1 MTKSGDTMKFNWKQ
15 FAIGLG
21 LFLLGY
27 LTFNG
32 SLFAQTVEK
41 QKVSIAVG
49 GKNLLYYLPLTIAEQ
64 LGYFK
69 DEGLQVEIS
78 DFAGGAKALQALV
91 GGSADVVSGAYEHT
105 INMQSK
111 GQHITAFVL
120 QARAPQ
126 IVFATSNKT
135 MPNYKSIADLKG
147 KKIGV
152 TAPGS
157 STNMMANFV
166 LAKGGLKP
174 TDVSF
179 IGVGTAAGALSALRS
194 GQIDAISNLDPVIT
208 MLQQKNEI
216 KIIADARTLK
226 DTEDVFGGPMPAASL
241 YTSDAFLKKYPNTAQ
256 GLTNAMVRAL
266 AWIQKAGPSDIVKVV
281 PESYQLGDRGLYLE
295 AFKNVREAI
304 SVDGSFPAA
313 GPATALKALQAFE
326 PDLAGKNIDLSKTFT
341 NELVKKA
348 HAKYK

>member
-1 MTKSGDTMKFNWKQ
+1 M
-15 FAIGLG
+15 LG
-21 LFLLGY
+21 AFGW
-27 LTFNG
+27 NG
-32 SLFAQTVEK
+32 SAAAQTLEK

-64 LGYFK
+64 MGYFK

-91 GGSADVVSGAYEHT
+91 GGSADVVSGAFEHT
-105 INMQSK
+105 INMQAK
-111 GQHITAFVL
+111 GLPITVFVL

-126 IVFATSNKT
+126 IVFGVSTKT

-157 STNMMANFV
+157 STNMMASFV

-174 TDVSF
+174 SDVSF

-208 MLQQKNEI
+208 MLQQKKEI
-216 KIIADARTLK
+216 KVIADTRTLK
-226 DTEDVFGGPMPAASL
+226 DTVNVFGGTMPAASL
-241 YTSDAFLKKYPNTAQ
+241 YTTDAFLKKYPNTSQA
-256 GLTNAMVRAL
+256 LANAMVRAL
-266 AWIQKAGPSDIVKVV
+266 KWIQKAGPGDIVKVV
-281 PESYQLGDRGLYLE
+281 PETYQLGDRALYLE

-304 SVDGSFPAA
+304 SPDGMVPQD
-313 GPATALKALQAFE
+313 GPATALKALQAYE
-326 PDLAGKNIDLSKTFT
+326 PELAGKTIDLSKTYT
-341 NELVKKA
+341 NELVKRA
-348 HAKYK
+348 NAKYK

>member
-1 MTKSGDTMKFNWKQ
+1 MKLNRRVVTV
-15 FAIGLG
+15 GLG
-21 LFLLGY
+21 VFMLGA
-27 LTFNG
+27 FGWNG
-32 SLFAQTVEK
+32 NVLAQALEK

-49 GKNLLYYLPLTIAEQ
+49 GKNLLYYLPLTVAEQ
-64 LGYFK
+64 MGYFK

-105 INMQSK
+105 INMQAK
-111 GQHITAFVL
+111 GQPITAFVL

-126 IVFATSNKT
+126 IVFAVSTRT

-157 STNMMANFV
+157 STNMMASFV

-179 IGVGTAAGALSALRS
+179 IGVGTSAGALSALRS

-208 MLQQKNEI
+208 MLQQKKEI

-226 DTEDVFGGPMPAASL
+226 DTVNVFGGPMPAATL
-241 YTSDAFLKKYPNTAQ
+241 YTTDAFLKKYPNTSQA
-256 GLTNAMVRAL
+256 LANAMVRAL
-266 AWIQKAGPSDIVKVV
+266 KWIQKAGPGDIVKVV
-281 PESYQLGDRGLYLE
+281 PESYQLGDRALYLD

-304 SVDGSFPAA
+304 SPDGMIPEA
-313 GPATALKALQAFE
+313 GPATALKALQAYE
-326 PDLAGKNIDLSKTFT
+326 PELAGKNIDLSKTYT
-341 NELVKKA
+341 NELVKRA
-348 HAKYK
+348 NAKYK

>member
-1 MTKSGDTMKFNWKQ
+1 MKFNWKQ
-15 FAIGLG
+15 FALALG

-27 LTFNG
+27 FTFNTN
-32 SLFAQTVEK
+32 LFAQTLEK
-41 QKVSIAVG
+41 PKVSIAVG

-111 GQHITAFVL
+111 GQVITAFVL
-120 QARAPQ
+120 QGRAPQ
-126 IVFATSNKT
+126 IVFGVSNKT
-135 MPNYKSIADLKG
+135 LPNYKTIADLKG

-157 STNMMANFV
+157 STNMIANFV

-194 GQIDAISNLDPVIT
+194 GQIDAMSNLDPVNT
-208 MLQQKNEI
+208 MLEQKKEI
-216 KIIADARTLK
+216 RIIADTRTLK
-226 DTEDVFGGPMPAASL
+226 DTNDLFGGPMPAASL
-241 YTSDAFLKKYPNTAQ
+241 YAPEAFLKKYPNTSQA
-256 GLTNAMVRAL
+256 LANAMVRSL
-266 AWIQKAGPSDIVKVV
+266 KWLQKAGPSDIIKVV
-281 PESYQLGDRGLYLE
+281 PENYLLGDRALYID
-295 AFKNVREAI
+295 AFMKVREAL
-304 SVDGSFPAA
+304 SPDGSFPDN
-313 GPATALKALQAFE
+313 GPKTALKALQAFE
-326 PDLAGKNIDLSKTFT
+326 PELATKTIDLSKTYT

-348 HAKYK
+348 NAKYK

>member
-1 MTKSGDTMKFNWKQ
+1 MKTSLKK
-15 FAIGLG
+15 FAAAVGIA
-21 LFLLGY
+21 
-27 LTFNG
+27 TFG
-32 SLFAQTVEK
+32 VIAMSSSAWAQALEK

-49 GKNLLYYLPLTIAEQ
+49 GKNLFYYLPLTIAEQ

-105 INMQSK
+105 INMQARN
-111 GQHITAFVL
+111 QVITAFVL
-120 QARAPQ
+120 QGRAPQ
-126 IVFATSNKT
+126 IVFGVSTKT

-157 STNMMANFV
+157 STNIVANYV

-174 TDVSF
+174 SDVSF
-179 IGVGTAAGALSALRS
+179 IGVGTAAGAVSALRS

-216 KIIADARTLK
+216 KVVADTRTLK
-226 DTEDVFGGPMPAASL
+226 DTKELFGGPMPAATL
-241 YTSDAFLKKYPNTAQ
+241 YTTEAFLKKNPNTSQA
-256 GLTNAMVRAL
+256 LTNAMVRAL
-266 AWIQKAGPSDIVKVV
+266 KWLQKAGPSDIVKVV
-281 PESYQLGDRGLYLE
+281 PESYQLGDRALYLE
-295 AFKNVREAI
+295 AFSKVREAL
-304 SVDGSFPAA
+304 SPDGSFPED
-313 GPATALKALQAFE
+313 GPQIALKTLEAFE
-326 PDLAGKNIDLSKTFT
+326 PDLAGKKIDLSKTFT
-341 NELVKKA
+341 NELVKNA
-348 HAKYK
+348 NAMYK

>member
-1 MTKSGDTMKFNWKQ
+1 MTVGFGVFM
-15 FAIGLG
+15 LG
-21 LFLLGY
+21 ALGW
-27 LTFNG
+27 NG
-32 SLFAQTVEK
+32 SAAAQTLEK

-64 LGYFK
+64 MGYFK

-105 INMQSK
+105 INMQAK
-111 GQHITAFVL
+111 GQNITVFVL

-126 IVFATSNKT
+126 IVFGVSTKT

-157 STNMMANFV
+157 STNMMASFV

-179 IGVGTAAGALSALRS
+179 IGVGTSAGALSAMRS

-208 MLQQKNEI
+208 MLQQKKEI

-226 DTEDVFGGPMPAASL
+226 DTVAVFGGTMPAASL
-241 YTSDAFLKKYPNTAQ
+241 YTTDAFLKKYPNTSQA
-256 GLTNAMVRAL
+256 LANAMVRAL
-266 AWIQKAGPSDIVKVV
+266 KWIQKAGPGDIVKVV
-281 PESYQLGDRGLYLE
+281 PETYQLGDRALYLE

-304 SVDGSFPAA
+304 SPDGMVPED
-313 GPATALKALQAFE
+313 GPAVALKALQAYE
-326 PDLAGKNIDLSKTFT
+326 PELAGKTIDLSKTYT
-341 NELVKKA
+341 NELVKRA
-348 HAKYK
+348 NAKYK

>member
-1 MTKSGDTMKFNWKQ
+1 MNKAFWKQ
-15 FAIGLG
+15 FAIALF

-27 LTFNG
+27 FTLG
-32 SLFAQTVEK
+32 QVMAQTIEK
-41 QKVSIAVG
+41 PKVSIAVG

-111 GQHITAFVL
+111 GQYITAFVL
-120 QARAPQ
+120 QGRAPQ
-126 IVFATSNKT
+126 IVFGVSTKS
-135 MPNYKSIADLKG
+135 MPNFKSIADLKG

-166 LAKGGLKP
+166 LAKAGLKP

-179 IGVGTAAGALSALRS
+179 IGVGAAAGALAAFRS
-194 GQIDAISNLDPVIT
+194 GQIDAMANLDPVIT
-208 MLQQKNEI
+208 MLQQKNEM
-216 KIIADARTLK
+216 KVIADTRTLK
-226 DTEDVFGGPMPAASL
+226 DTNEIFGGPMPAATL
-241 YTSDAFLKKYPNTAQ
+241 YASEAFLKKNPNTSQA
-256 GLTNAMVRAL
+256 LANAMVRAL
-266 AWIQKAGPSDIVKVV
+266 KWLQTAGPSEIIKVV
-281 PESYQLGDRGLYLE
+281 PETYLLGDRALYIE
-295 AFKNVREAI
+295 AFLKVREAL
-304 SVDGSFPAA
+304 SPDGIIPDA
-313 GPATALKALQAFE
+313 GPKTALRTLQAFE
-326 PDLAGKNIDLSKTFT
+326 PDLAGKNIDLSRTFT
-341 NELVKKA
+341 NELAKKA
-348 HAKYK
+348 NAKYK

>member
-1 MTKSGDTMKFNWKQ
+1 MKLNRRVVT
-15 FAIGLG
+15 AGLG
-21 LFLLGY
+21 MFMLGA
-27 LTFNG
+27 FGWNG
-32 SLFAQTVEK
+32 NVLAQALEK

-64 LGYFK
+64 MGYFK

-105 INMQSK
+105 INMQAK
-111 GQHITAFVL
+111 GQAITAFVL

-126 IVFATSNKT
+126 IVFAVSTRT
-135 MPNYKSIADLKG
+135 MPSYKSIADLKG

-157 STNMMANFV
+157 STNMMASFV

-179 IGVGTAAGALSALRS
+179 IGVGTSAGALSALRT

-226 DTEDVFGGPMPAASL
+226 DTVNVFGGPMPAASL
-241 YTSDAFLKKYPNTAQ
+241 YTTDAFLKKYPNTSQA
-256 GLTNAMVRAL
+256 LANAMVRAL
-266 AWIQKAGPSDIVKVV
+266 KWIQKAGPSDIVKAV
-281 PESYQLGDRGLYLE
+281 PESFQLGDRALYLE
-295 AFKNVREAI
+295 AFNNVREAI
-304 SVDGSFPAA
+304 SPDGMIPEA
-313 GPATALKALQAFE
+313 GPATALKALQAYE
-326 PDLAGKNIDLSKTFT
+326 PELAGKNIDLSKTYT
-341 NELVKKA
+341 NELVKRA
-348 HAKYK
+348 NAKYK

>member
-1 MTKSGDTMKFNWKQ
+1 MKFQFNWKQ
-15 FAIGLG
+15 FAIALG

-27 LTFNG
+27 LSFNNT
-32 SLFAQTVEK
+32 LFAQTLEK
-41 QKVSIAVG
+41 PKVAIAVG

-105 INMQSK
+105 INMQAK
-111 GQHITAFVL
+111 GQTITAFVL
-120 QARAPQ
+120 QGRAPQ
-126 IVFATSNKT
+126 IVVGISNKT
-135 MPNYKSIADLKG
+135 LPNFKGIADLKG

-157 STNMMANFV
+157 STNMVANFV

-194 GQIDAISNLDPVIT
+194 GQIDAISNLDPVNT
-208 MLQQKNEI
+208 MLEQKQEI
-216 KIIADARTLK
+216 RVIADTRTLK
-226 DTEDVFGGPMPAASL
+226 DTQALFGGPMPAASL
-241 YTSDAFLKKYPNTAQ
+241 YAPAEFLKKYPNTSQA
-256 GLTNAMVRAL
+256 LANAMVRAL
-266 AWIQKAGPSDIVKVV
+266 KWLQKAGPSDIVKVV
-281 PESYQLGDRGLYLE
+281 PENFLLGDRALYIE
-295 AFKNVREAI
+295 AFLKVREAL
-304 SVDGSFPAA
+304 SPDGQFPPN

-326 PDLAGKNIDLSKTFT
+326 PELAGKNIDLSTTFT
-341 NELVKKA
+341 NDLAKKA
-348 HAKYK
+348 GAKYK